1 MDCDPPGSSVRGDSP
16 GKTTGVDCHSLL
28 QRIVLTQGLNLGLL
42 HWRQILY
49 SLSYI
54 QGRSRMP
61 GGAAKKKKEEIVKI
75 QVELP

>member
-1 MDCDPPGSSVRGDSP
+1 MDCDPPGSSVRGNSP

-28 QRIVLTQGLNLGLL
+28 QRIILTQGSNLGLL

-75 QVELP
+75 QVELR